1 MHYCSY
7 CDYKS
12 DRRWDVSRHEAK
24 KHQNQNIQNNKVQ
37 QSLEPQLI
45 TSYMQGYPQPQSVH
59 HEQVIQ
65 HQQPVYQREIPPPP
79 HTQINP
85 QQNALVVRNQYLK
98 NKVNELQTFIRNQ
111 NVQTGKTGRKRFRS
125 NNEDD
130 DETSMET
137 DEPPQDFLSES
148 DSEESDIDVGHELE
162 DIITDI
168 NISYCNIV
176 GLRKKY
182 LKALEKYNEIEDED
196 KRDIFKKYVKLKG
209 NLWMDWYDYNED
221 DEEEENSEDENEESE
236 EEDESEGTTMVQD
249 EGEGEGEEE
258 DGDDDGDQED
268 GDDEDQEDGE
278 ENDVHH
284 NKNHLMD
291 FVLQLESVADKD
303 DKTEI
308 ERLWKKQL
316 NGITLL
322 KDAQIDSNETDSENE
337 DGDSVDRETKNI
349 NRIKKMIE
357 EFDDR
362 GHNYF
367 KHCNK
372 EKIETI
378 RRCCNELLNEE
389 SKIITTKEISKKAKE
404 VLMPV
409 GPNVSILAN
418 SEYPISKRRKLL
430 QEVQVGSG
438 IIGALETVV
447 LPFLTK
453 VVRDSI
459 KK

>member
-1 MHYCSY
+1 MHSCNYCN
-7 CDYKS
+7 YKS
-12 DRRWDVSRHEAK
+12 DRIYNLKVHQRN
-24 KHQNQNIQNNKVQ
+24 KHGNQQN
-37 QSLEPQLI
+37 EPQLK
-45 TSYMQGYPQPQSVH
+45 TCNMHDYQQEQPAYCG
-59 HEQVIQ
+59 QVAQ
-65 HQQPVYQREIPPPP
+65 QQPVYHNQVPLPS
-79 HTQINP
+79 HM
-85 QQNALVVRNQYLK
+85 QNNSQLESLVIQNQYLK

-130 DETSMET
+130 DDETSMET

-148 DSEESDIDVGHELE
+148 DSEESDTDVGHELE

-168 NISYCNIV
+168 NISYTNIV

-278 ENDVHH
+278 ENDLHH

-337 DGDSVDRETKNI
+337 DGDSVDRATKNI

-430 QEVQVGSG
+430 QEVQVGNG